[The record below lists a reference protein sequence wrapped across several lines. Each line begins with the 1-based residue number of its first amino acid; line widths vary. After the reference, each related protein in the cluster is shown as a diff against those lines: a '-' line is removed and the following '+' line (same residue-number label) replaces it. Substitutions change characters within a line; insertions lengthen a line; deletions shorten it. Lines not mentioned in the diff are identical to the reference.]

1 MGSVSSTKVYFS
13 VLAADGKV
21 DRFGQSN
28 QASLYSK
35 YRPRYSSDIVSS
47 IANRVRYWD
56 TYIDW
61 ACGSG
66 QLTDKLAPKFE
77 NTYGIDKSFQQ
88 LKHMDSKINR
98 IVNSDFNL
106 DVHFKAGSVDLIT
119 VAQAFH
125 WLTPHEKLFCEVER
139 LLKPYTGLFV
149 IVGYTRPFVAN
160 RELNEIWE
168 KFYFDQLG
176 NFIMLTAYEWDLS
189 FITILIL
196 CTKKLQNIRK
206 LEEAWGGRL
215 LVGYSKKLSRFKI

>member
-1 MGSVSSTKVYFS
+1 MGSVSSAKAHFS

-66 QLTDKLAPKFE
+66 QLTDKFAPKFK
-77 NTYGIDKSFQQ
+77 NTYGIDKSLQQ
-88 LKHMDSKINR
+88 LKHMDSKINK

-106 DVHFKAGSVDLIT
+106 DSHFKVGSVDLIT

-125 WLTPHEKLFCEVER
+125 WLTPHEKFFCEIER
-139 LLKPYTGLFV
+139 LLRPDTGLFV

-168 KFYFDQLG
+168 KFYFDRLG
-176 NFIMLTAYEWDLS
+176 NLIMLVAYKWVLS
-189 FITILIL
+189 
-196 CTKKLQNIRK
+196 
-206 LEEAWGGRL
+206 
-215 LVGYSKKLSRFKI
+215 YLS